1 MHRPPIFEDG
11 FLFLE
16 EPKDEGVGTDAA
28 LVACVGKTS
37 GVPEP
42 KGISLDAGF
51 FLSELFLSVCW
62 SCDGS

>member
-11 FLFLE
+11 FRFLE

-28 LVACVGKTS
+28 LVACGETF
-37 GVPEP
+37 GAPER

-51 FLSELFLSVCW
+51 FSSELFLSVCW